1 MEYLIYILKP
11 IYKILEFFIK
21 LLLRYQSAIFA
32 IFGVILGCAG
42 LWCAQLGGR
51 TRYGNSQASQASLQA
66 NKQAYGSSKP
76 SWGSQLGLLA

>member
-1 MEYLIYILKP
+1 MGCLIYILKP

-42 LWCAQLGGR
+42 LWCAQLGSSVGVEIR
-51 TRYGNSQASQASLQA
+51 HVAKSYTR
-66 NKQAYGSSKP
+66 
-76 SWGSQLGLLA
+76 